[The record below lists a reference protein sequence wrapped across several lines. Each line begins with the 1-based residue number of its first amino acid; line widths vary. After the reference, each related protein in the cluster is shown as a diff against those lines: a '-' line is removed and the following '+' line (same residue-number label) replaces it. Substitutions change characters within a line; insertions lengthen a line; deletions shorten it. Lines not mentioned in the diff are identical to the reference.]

1 MGQLSLK
8 GLSSMSASPQVLR
21 IDIVSDVMCP
31 WCIIGYRQLT
41 KALEMLGDAVC
52 AETHWHA
59 FELNPDMPAQGED
72 TGDHI
77 RRKYGVSAD
86 QSGANRQ
93 RMADLGESLGFA
105 FDFSPGAR
113 MWNSFAAHILLHW
126 AGEAHGWRAQTD
138 LKLALFAA
146 HFQARRVIS
155 DHQVLLDIAAEQGLD
170 RAEAAA
176 ALADPDRA
184 AKVRAEQAYWIDQN
198 ITGVPAMIFDGRFMV
213 PGAQD
218 AETFRDVIT
227 KVLAKRQATVS
238 A

>member
-1 MGQLSLK
+1 MHRPSMK
-8 GLSSMSASPQVLR
+8 GLFSMTASPQNLR

-31 WCIIGYRQLT
+31 WCIIGYRQLA
-41 KALEMLGDAVC
+41 KALDNLGDSVQ
-52 AETHWHA
+52 AETHWHP
-59 FELNPDMPAQGED
+59 FELNPDMPSEGED
-72 TGDHI
+72 AGDHI
-77 RRKYGVSAD
+77 RRKYGVSTA
-86 QSGANRQ
+86 QSSANRQ

-126 AGEAHGWRAQTD
+126 AGEAHGWQAQTD

-146 HFQARRVIS
+146 HFQARRMIS
-155 DHQVLLDIAAEQGLD
+155 DHAVLLDIAAGQGLD
-170 RAEAAA
+170 RDQAAA

-184 AKVRAEQAYWIDQN
+184 ARVRAEQAYWIDQN

-218 AETFRDVIT
+218 ADTFRDVIE
-227 KVLAKRQATVS
+227 KVLAKRS
-238 A
+238 AGAAA

>member
-1 MGQLSLK
+1 
-8 GLSSMSASPQVLR
+8 MSVPLPVLR

-31 WCIIGYRQLT
+31 WCIIGYRQLS
-41 KALEMLGDAVC
+41 KALESLGDVVR
-52 AETHWHA
+52 AETHWHP
-59 FELNPDMPAQGED
+59 FELNPDMPGEGED
-72 TGDHI
+72 AGDHI
-77 RRKYGVSAD
+77 RRKYGVSAE
-86 QSGANRQ
+86 QSSANRQ

-126 AGEAHGWRAQTD
+126 AGEAHGWQVQTD

-146 HFQARRVIS
+146 HFQERRIIS
-155 DHQVLLDIAAEQGLD
+155 SAQVLLDIAAEQGLD
-170 RAEAAA
+170 RAAAAA

-198 ITGVPAMIFDGRFMV
+198 ITGVPAIIFDSRFMV

-218 AETFRDVIT
+218 ADTFRDVIE
-227 KVLAKRQATVS
+227 KVLAKRAVQAS

>member
-1 MGQLSLK
+1 MTT
-8 GLSSMSASPQVLR
+8 SPQKLR

-31 WCIIGYRQLT
+31 WCIIGYRQLSR
-41 KALEMLGDAVC
+41 ALDSLGDLVQ
-52 AETHWHA
+52 AETHWHP
-59 FELNPDMPAQGED
+59 FELNPDMPPEGED
-72 TGDHI
+72 AGDHI
-77 RRKYGVSAD
+77 RRKYGVSAA
-86 QSGANRQ
+86 QSSANRQ
-93 RMADLGESLGFA
+93 RMADLGDSLGFA

-126 AGEAHGWRAQTD
+126 AGEVHGWQAQTR

-146 HFQARRVIS
+146 HFQERRAIS
-155 DHQVLLDIAAEQGLD
+155 DKAVLLDIAAAQGLD
-170 RAEAAA
+170 GQAAAA

-218 AETFRDVIT
+218 ADTFRDVIE
-227 KVLAKRQATVS
+227 KVLAKRQALQS